1 MSGQAQD
8 DEHWEQ
14 YRKPKEVKNEIESKK
29 LAIEGK
35 ARRIALSLICGSS
48 VGALLFFGFK
58 TADFSYGT
66 EIGFFIATIVAFNLS
81 IIEIEYLDNQI
92 LPNMIRW

>member
-1 MSGQAQD
+1 MSGQAKD
-8 DEHWEQ
+8 DKHWEQ
-14 YRKPKEVKNEIESKK
+14 YRKPKEAKNKTESKK

-58 TADFSYGT
+58 KLIFLMVQKLVFYSYNNCHST
-66 EIGFFIATIVAFNLS
+66 C
-81 IIEIEYLDNQI
+81 Q
-92 LPNMIRW
+92 

>member
-1 MSGQAQD
+1 MNSSD
-8 DEHWEQ
+8 
-14 YRKPKEVKNEIESKK
+14 EVKSELMIIKNETESKK

-58 TADFSYGT
+58 KADFSYGT
-66 EIGFFIATIVAFNLS
+66 EIGFLAKKIAIQFVNNRDIIFI
-81 IIEIEYLDNQI
+81 
-92 LPNMIRW
+92 